1 MSTTI
6 SFSNLKKELKGIE
19 KLSKENLDIKSW
31 ASELQLWM
39 QLQDESDPQKI
50 FLACVLTS
58 TGEPR
63 RIIQDLQEINSNDEE
78 EIDDDNEEN
87 SDSETNETYPSFDEI
102 VDALENFYGTKED
115 QNLLLRELR
124 AMKINRNEKV
134 KDFNIKYRSLYLKLD
149 KKRKRQISVLD
160 YADSLQNNPEAW
172 KRIAMKD
179 DISLTKAFTI
189 AEKVDRLMIKNN
201 FNTTNNLSHN
211 NQYHQRKNQQT
222 SINFKKK
229 EEPKTVNS
237 DKEMEDLT
245 RRMRNLTIRVCYFCK
260 EKGHMMNS
268 CPKLKEEIEK
278 NREEILKERY
288 LK

>member
-63 RIIQDLQEINSNDEE
+63 RIIQDLQENNSNDEE

-87 SDSETNETYPSFDEI
+87 SDSETNETYP
-102 VDALENFYGTKED
+102 N
-115 QNLLLRELR
+115 
-124 AMKINRNEKV
+124 
-134 KDFNIKYRSLYLKLD
+134 

-245 RRMRNLTIRVCYFCK
+245 RRMRNLTIRVCYF
-260 EKGHMMNS
+260 
-268 CPKLKEEIEK
+268 
-278 NREEILKERY
+278 
-288 LK
+288 